1 MSVITLLTDFGL
13 QDEYVGVMKG
23 VILSINPTAALVDI
37 THQIDKQ
44 DVVQAAFMIH
54 GTYQFFP
61 EGSVHLVVVDPGVG
75 TERSVL
81 ALAAGGHFFIAP
93 DNGVLTLL
101 IEKVQPVSLF
111 RLTEEGFYRHPVS
124 ATFHGRD
131 IMAPV
136 AAHVSKGVALGK
148 IGIPIDPVEVLHL
161 ENLTARMTPDGR
173 VAGRVIAIDAFG
185 NLITSID
192 STMLAQVHS
201 RQAARRVQIEIGQQR
216 IKGLSQTYANVD
228 AGNLL
233 ALIGSRG
240 YLEIAVNRGSAARRL
255 KAKKGD
261 ALLLTP

>member
-23 VILSINPTAALVDI
+23 VMLSINPTAALVDI
-37 THQIDKQ
+37 THQIDNQ
-44 DVVQAAFMIH
+44 DVVQAAFVIH
-54 GTYQFFP
+54 GTYHFFP
-61 EGSVHLVVVDPGVG
+61 DGSVHLVVVDPGVG

-81 ALAAGGHFFIAP
+81 AMEAGGHFFIAP
-93 DNGVLTLL
+93 DNGVLSLL
-101 IEKVQPVSLF
+101 IEKVQPVTLF
-111 RLTEEGFYRHPVS
+111 RLTEEDFYRRPVS

-148 IGIPIDPVEVLHL
+148 IGVPVDPAEVVCL
-161 ENLTARMTPDGR
+161 ERLAARMTPDGR
-173 VAGRVIAIDAFG
+173 VEGRVIAVDGFG

-192 STMLAQVHS
+192 SATLT
-201 RQAARRVQIEIGQQR
+201 QAFGHEPAHGVQIKIGQQS
-216 IKGLSQTYANVD
+216 ISGLSSTYANVD

-261 ALLLTP
+261 VVLLIP

>member
-23 VILSINPTAALVDI
+23 VMLSINPTAALVDI
-37 THQIDKQ
+37 THQIDNQ
-44 DVVQAAFMIH
+44 DVVQAAFVIQ
-54 GTYQFFP
+54 GTYRFFP
-61 EGSVHLVVVDPGVG
+61 DGSVHLVVVDPGVG

-81 ALAAGGHFFIAP
+81 AMEAGGHFFIAP
-93 DNGVLTLL
+93 DNGVLSLL
-101 IEKVQPVSLF
+101 IEKVQPVTLF
-111 RLTEEGFYRHPVS
+111 RLTEEGFYRRPVS

-136 AAHVSKGVALGK
+136 AAHVSKGVALGE
-148 IGIPIDPVEVLHL
+148 IGLPVDPAEVVHL
-161 ENLTARMTPDGR
+161 ERLAARMTPDGR
-173 VAGRVIAIDAFG
+173 VEGRVIAVDGFG

-192 STMLAQVHS
+192 SATLAQAFGQEPAHG
-201 RQAARRVQIEIGQQR
+201 VQIKIGQQS
-216 IKGLSQTYANVD
+216 ISGLSSTYANVD

-261 ALLLTP
+261 VVLLIP